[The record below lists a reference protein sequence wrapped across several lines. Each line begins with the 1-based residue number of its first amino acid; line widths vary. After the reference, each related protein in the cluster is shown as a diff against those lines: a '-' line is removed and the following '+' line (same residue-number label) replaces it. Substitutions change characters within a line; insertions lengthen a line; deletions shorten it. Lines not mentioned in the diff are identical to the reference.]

1 MKKTRIQTAR
11 SWTIGIAIGAL
22 LFTGANAFA
31 EATTFRNGGL
41 KNETI
46 VTLDVTGK
54 SATGTF
60 VSYEYGEDIPPATPF
75 TGKVIPTPKG
85 KRGVYLEISFA
96 GPPPYAAPPDAKSLV
111 WHLKIVNR
119 RAHLFIPMHQRSY
132 EDETPKWVVAYVE
145 FEPDA
150 D

>member
-11 SWTIGIAIGAL
+11 GWIGMAICAL

-46 VTLDVTGK
+46 VKLDVKGK

-96 GPPPYAAPPDAKSLV
+96 GQPPYAAPPNAKSFV
-111 WHLKIVNR
+111 WYLKIVNR

-132 EDETPKWVVAYVE
+132 ESAPPKWIVAEVE
-145 FEPDA
+145 FEPDE